1 MCYRGGS
8 MNLKERNDENREFF
22 NEKAN
27 GDYEEK
33 HSEFMATKNMLIDN
47 ISVEPNKVID
57 LGAGTGLELIPFF
70 DKYPNS
76 KVVAIDLAIEMLNKI
91 KEKPFSDK
99 VEIICGD
106 FFEVDFGSNIDAIIS
121 TSALHHFLYDD
132 KKRLY
137 KKVYDSL
144 REGGEFVNCDY
155 IASSNEAEEEFIY
168 NYDNKVKRHNDTPL
182 TIEHELEI
190 LNNIGFKEVIVKET
204 DRDNYR
210 LIKAIK

>member
-1 MCYRGGS
+1 
-8 MNLKERNDENREFF
+8 MNLKERNDENRDFF

-33 HSEFMATKNMLIDN
+33 HSEFMVTKNILIDN
-47 ISVEPNKVID
+47 INVVPNKVID

-70 DKYPNS
+70 NKYPNS
-76 KVVAIDLAIEMLNKI
+76 KVVAIDLAIQMLNKI
-91 KEKPFSDK
+91 KEKTFKDK
-99 VEIICGD
+99 VETICGD
-106 FFEVDFGSNIDAIIS
+106 FFEVEFGNNNDVVIS

-137 KKVYDSL
+137 RKVYDSL
-144 REGGEFVNCDY
+144 RTGGEFVNCDFV
-155 IASSNEAEEEFIY
+155 ASSNEAEEEFIHNY
-168 NYDNKVKRHNDTPL
+168 NNKVNRHNDTPL
-182 TIEHELEI
+182 TVEHELEI
-190 LNNIGFKEVIVKET
+190 LKEIGFSDIIVKST